1 LKLRSPVFV
10 QHEHKQQVDVDRYS
24 QWPTPSC
31 LVRPNRPF
39 LQSSTDRVAR
49 GKAQEL
55 RDELRQS
62 GDKRD
67 KGFVKKKTALKKIV
81 ANMTMG
87 NDSTFSIRWRVI
99 ELITSVAFVSGY
111 GLLYADPGSRH

>member
-1 LKLRSPVFV
+1 V
-10 QHEHKQQVDVDRYS
+10 QHEHKQQGDVDRYS

-31 LVRPNRPF
+31 LVRPDRP
-39 LQSSTDRVAR
+39 LLLRYADRLAR

-87 NDSTFSIRWRVI
+87 NDSTFSIPLEGDR
-99 ELITSVAFVSGY
+99 T
-111 GLLYADPGSRH
+111 DH

>member
-1 LKLRSPVFV
+1 M
-10 QHEHKQQVDVDRYS
+10 QYEHKQQDDVDRYS

-31 LVRPNRPF
+31 SVRPKSPLLVRF
-39 LQSSTDRVAR
+39 TDGLAR

-67 KGFVKKKTALKKIV
+67 KGFIKKKTALKKIV

-87 NDSTFSIRWRVI
+87 NDSTFSMPRCRVI
-99 ELITSVAFVSGY
+99 ELIISVAFVPGY
-111 GLLYADPGSRH
+111 GLLHADSGSGHQEE

>member
-1 LKLRSPVFV
+1 V
-10 QHEHKQQVDVDRYS
+10 RY
-24 QWPTPSC
+24 
-31 LVRPNRPF
+31 
-39 LQSSTDRVAR
+39 TDRVAR

-87 NDSTFSIRWRVI
+87 NDSTFSNPRWRVI
-99 ELITSVAFVSGY
+99 ELIISVAFVSGY
-111 GLLYADPGSRH
+111 GLLYADSGSGYQEK